1 MNGGLGITLLCLCVY
16 WRLSPRRR
24 SEWDQGVGLTVTCK
38 PGSTPWFTGPA
49 QGPQIEAGKYKPK
62 KLNISSYSQARCG
75 PLAWRK
81 DRRPCLPKSVC
92 TQIFRI
98 YLNTS
103 VVILPWQ
110 SNKAPPQSKPTE
122 EARSQSLAII
132 LKCSYYYVEKQIGCW
147 VGKVLSILNKHS
159 LAASQRS
166 KYRSFKVATRGN
178 VSWALQQM
186 EQDRVDLT
194 SVGDNPCRVLCGP
207 WPAFQPNKGKL
218 AAKRFGLFCLLCW
231 NIFSSRPNSQTPHS
245 LGWGPLLGRSQE

>member
-1 MNGGLGITLLCLCVY
+1 MQSPS
-16 WRLSPRRR
+16 RKRRQKALSP
-24 SEWDQGVGLTVTCK
+24 K
-38 PGSTPWFTGPA
+38 FH
-49 QGPQIEAGKYKPK
+49 
-62 KLNISSYSQARCG
+62 
-75 PLAWRK
+75 
-81 DRRPCLPKSVC
+81 C
-92 TQIFRI
+92 TQLFGI

-103 VVILPWQ
+103 VLGGRRVLILPWPVWQ

-122 EARSQSLAII
+122 EARSQSLPII

-147 VGKVLSILNKHS
+147 VGKVLSILNKHG

-166 KYRSFKVATRGN
+166 KYRSFEVVTRGK

-207 WPAFQPNKGKL
+207 WPAFPPNKGKL

-231 NIFSSRPNSQTPHS
+231 NIFSSSPNSQTPHS
-245 LGWGPLLGRSQE
+245 LSWGPLLGRSQDRLLGVRFLDSGLQKQNNNNKHIS

>member
-1 MNGGLGITLLCLCVY
+1 MCVLEAEPQKEVRMRSRGGAHCHLQAWIYPMVH
-16 WRLSPRRR
+16 RAS
-24 SEWDQGVGLTVTCK
+24 
-38 PGSTPWFTGPA
+38 TGPA
-49 QGPQIEAGKYKPK
+49 DRGREVSGWGGWSNNETQ

-75 PLAWRK
+75 PLAGRE
-81 DRRPCLPKSVC
+81 DRRPFLQKSIC
-92 TQIFRI
+92 TQIFGI

-103 VVILPWQ
+103 VLAGRRVVILSWPVWQ
-110 SNKAPPQSKPTE
+110 SNWAPPQSKPTE
-122 EARSQSLAII
+122 EARSQSLPII

-147 VGKVLSILNKHS
+147 VEKVLSILNKQG

-166 KYRSFKVATRGN
+166 KHCSFEVVTRGN

-207 WPAFQPNKGKL
+207 WPAFPPNKGKL

-245 LGWGPLLGRSQE
+245 LG